1 MINSSSVKNPTA
13 KSANR
18 YISTEDKTV
27 IQNADIIPYLIVN
40 RNISYSL
47 APKNIP
53 TRVVS
58 DAAIEKIGI
67 DLFEFLSYPKKNFLV
82 PQV

>member
-40 RNISYSL
+40 LNISYSL

-58 DAAIEKIGI
+58 DAAIEKIG
-67 DLFEFLSYPKKNFLV
+67 KKTSMSSL
-82 PQV
+82 PATW